1 MKKTWL
7 FRWDCTT
14 QFYRDYNNHY
24 TDPYYPTSTM
34 ESSFFFVAQI
44 MASSDKK
51 QLRKDT
57 ALRDQK
63 SWKGGCCEHYHI

>member
-1 MKKTWL
+1 
-7 FRWDCTT
+7 
-14 QFYRDYNNHY
+14 
-24 TDPYYPTSTM
+24 M